1 MNMRVNKMDIFLI
14 ILWVFVILY
23 ANVFGD
29 FQSGV
34 RLTLNL
40 VVLGG
45 IIGTGINK
53 YQKSRK

>member
-1 MNMRVNKMDIFLI
+1 MDIFLI